1 MEEGGR
7 WGGMRG
13 RGGGGGSVGEGG
25 GGTGRAEGLRLEAAI
40 VAVAKLEEVVGTM
53 PAVDSH
59 ELRAALKAMAA
70 ATAAS

>member
-1 MEEGGR
+1 
-7 WGGMRG
+7 
-13 RGGGGGSVGEGG
+13 
-25 GGTGRAEGLRLEAAI
+25 LRLEAAI